1 MDKRALQAYA
11 EWAKDNLEEQ
21 IEIAL
26 KTLGINSE
34 KDIKEARKVGDY
46 TIIDG
51 DSNSYPAD
59 LKSKRDQIVSTIQRE
74 GYKHVIEE
82 FAYTWFNRIVALR
95 FMEVHDFI
103 PHGFRVLSARDGG
116 FEPEVLR
123 NVAIMVSPVMPETS
137 EKMFNALAVVNELQ
151 GYNGIGFGK
160 TLEVK
165 VLEKIDPM
173 FVRLDMNKEL
183 AAIAALKEVKVKKL
197 ELKPE
202 ITIEDFEKIDLRVG
216 KVVEAKKLEGSDKLL
231 VLQVKIEE
239 EVRQIVSGIA
249 KAYKPEEMVGKYVVV
264 VANLKPVK
272 LRGVMSNGMI
282 LAASGSR
289 KEALEVIEIN
299 KESEFAKVK

>member
-1 MDKRALQAYA
+1 
-11 EWAKDNLEEQ
+11 
-21 IEIAL
+21 
-26 KTLGINSE
+26 
-34 KDIKEARKVGDY
+34 
-46 TIIDG
+46 
-51 DSNSYPAD
+51 
-59 LKSKRDQIVSTIQRE
+59 
-74 GYKHVIEE
+74 
-82 FAYTWFNRIVALR
+82 
-95 FMEVHDFI
+95 
-103 PHGFRVLSARDGG
+103 
-116 FEPEVLR
+116 
-123 NVAIMVSPVMPETS
+123 
-137 EKMFNALAVVNELQ
+137 
-151 GYNGIGFGK
+151 
-160 TLEVK
+160 
-165 VLEKIDPM
+165 M

-183 AAIAALKEVKVKKL
+183 AEIAALKEVKAKKL

-216 KVVEAKKLEGSDKLL
+216 KVLEAKKLEGSDKLL

-249 KAYKPEEMVGKYVVV
+249 KNYKPEEMVGKYVVI